1 MPSAPRPHPS
11 SASRAARF
19 GATLAA
25 VSASAVL
32 VAGLASPGLAA
43 TATRATTTPA
53 FPVPASAKV
62 QPTATGGGTP
72 ATSSTTT
79 TPTAT
84 YAPTTT
90 QPGGAATST
99 TPATTTGAAGVAQG
113 AKVPPHTA
121 RASKLSTPAI
131 ALAVL
136 AALLALGCAAW
147 GAARLTAYEP
157 RWTRSARHALSE
169 GGFRASATWAEF
181 TDWLRLGR

>member
-1 MPSAPRPHPS
+1 
-11 SASRAARF
+11 
-19 GATLAA
+19 
-25 VSASAVL
+25 
-32 VAGLASPGLAA
+32 
-43 TATRATTTPA
+43 
-53 FPVPASAKV
+53 VPASAKV

-121 RASKLSTPAI
+121 HASKLSTPAI

-136 AALLALGCAAW
+136 AALLALGCVAW

>member
-1 MPSAPRPHPS
+1 M
-11 SASRAARF
+11 
-19 GATLAA
+19 
-25 VSASAVL
+25 
-32 VAGLASPGLAA
+32 
-43 TATRATTTPA
+43 
-53 FPVPASAKV
+53 PASAKV
-62 QPTATGGGTP
+62 QPTATGGGNP

-84 YAPTTT
+84 YAPTIT
-90 QPGGAATST
+90 QPGGAGAATST

-136 AALLALGCAAW
+136 AALLALSCAAW